1 MQLGACLPKLNRLNP
16 KVLKLATQF
25 DVVSPLDWL
34 CPSVLVYEGI
44 TTQYDVIKAL
54 GNTRL
59 RGHCLIAA
67 KEEYLPT
74 IWGGRCRG
82 KNWAGQRVNLSKS
95 QQKAVIINHT
105 KNTIRKF
112 PSVQKWDLI
121 AGNVKPNSQFRFEF
135 VEELLD
141 AAIIANPNKKYY
153 LDELLCT
160 SYSRWENIIKLAS
173 NENIGGVGIQIHANN
188 KTDFKATFKLLKR
201 VLKLANSSNVN
212 VDLSEVGYWDTDEEP
227 AKDLRVAEF
236 INTIVN
242 LSLDYNVKDFIWWG
256 LIPYAQKNLLSSP
269 RIVPLFDLN
278 LNPTIVL
285 ENLCHLLP

>member
-1 MQLGACLPKLNRLNP
+1 MQLGSCLPKLKRLNP
-16 KVLKLATQF
+16 KVLQLATQF

-67 KEEYLPT
+67 KDEYLLT

-82 KNWAGQRVNLSKS
+82 KDWAGQRVNLSKS
-95 QQKAVIINHT
+95 QQKAIILNHT
-105 KNTIRKF
+105 QNTIRKF
-112 PSVQKWDLI
+112 PRVQKWDLI
-121 AGNVKPNSQFRFEF
+121 AGNVKPNGQLRFDY

-141 AAIIANPNKKYY
+141 VAIIANPSKQYY

-160 SYSRWENIIKLAS
+160 SFTRWEKIISMAS

-188 KTDFKATFKLLKR
+188 KTNLTATFKLLEK
-201 VLKLANSSNVN
+201 VLKLAEASNVS
-212 VDLSEVGYWDTDEEP
+212 VDLSEVGYWDTEEEP
-227 AKDLRVAEF
+227 AKESRLIEF
-236 INTIVN
+236 IETIVN
-242 LSLDYNVKDFIWWG
+242 LASDYNVRDFIWWG
-256 LIPYAQKNLLSSP
+256 LIPYAQHHLLSSP
-269 RIVPLFDLN
+269 RIVPLFDRD
-278 LNPTIVL
+278 LNPTIVMD
-285 ENLCHLLP
+285 NLCHLLP